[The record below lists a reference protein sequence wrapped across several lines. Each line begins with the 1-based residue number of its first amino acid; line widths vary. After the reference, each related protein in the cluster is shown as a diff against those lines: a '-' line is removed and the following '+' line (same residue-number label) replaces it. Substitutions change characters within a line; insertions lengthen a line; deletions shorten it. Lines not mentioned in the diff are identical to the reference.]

1 MVGGVRGV
9 TIQTKWSMA
18 SVLVGLGAGLVVSV
32 AIRDG
37 RAASVVPGTV
47 PALSAGMSCG
57 QAKEI
62 VRWSAAH
69 HGLGAKDRA
78 LPAAALGQALRE
90 KIDPQRLLLTC
101 GDERLLEAVAA
112 AMAHKIKASDDCR
125 FLEAWYRTSLEPAK
139 TRFERHVKT
148 AGATMTRDKVP
159 ARGLE
164 PGSFPKASACIADA
178 AALEKRVE
186 KVARRLMDEVSP
198 ELLRTFGGS
207 RQKYIEHTFSE
218 LVLKELPDPITAVAK
233 GELAAMDPFSNY
245 LPAKEFDSF
254 YHELSGE
261 NVGLGVKVRQVPQ
274 GLFVD
279 DVMPDGSAGKRKALK
294 YGDVIE
300 EVNGIPLADLPSDRL
315 DTILLGPENSAV
327 ELVVRRASKKLAP
340 VVLPRERYRYEDA
353 RVTEKSVVRQGK
365 KVAVFT
371 VPSFYG
377 RGGLESIEDVEAH
390 SSSEDFERLFVKAME
405 KNPDAVVVDLRGN
418 PGGYLDEAVTMA
430 GVFLGSKPVVGV
442 VEPTD
447 SRVLRDEQR
456 KAPLWKGPLT
466 VLVDGES
473 ASAAEVLAGALRDYE
488 RAVVVGAPRTF
499 GKGSVQKLFRVSDA
513 LMPGSAGADA
523 GAVKLTTSRF
533 YAPMGESPAGKGLKP
548 HWIAQA
554 LKEESDDDRPAL
566 DSFQPIAPFVEKEE
580 LAAIEMRKTER
591 EKRLALLGAT
601 LETKPKM
608 DALEEAELIAVTMAA
623 APEPPP
629 VARSTE
635 KL

>member
-1 MVGGVRGV
+1 MSIRVKFTV
-9 TIQTKWSMA
+9 A
-18 SVLVGLGAGLVVSV
+18 SVLVGLGAGLVVAGVLQAAHSGAPDKTLAV
-32 AIRDG
+32 VTDG
-37 RAASVVPGTV
+37 S
-47 PALSAGMSCG
+47 MSCG
-57 QAKEI
+57 QAKDI
-62 VRWSAAH
+62 VRWAAAH
-69 HGLGAKDRA
+69 HGLGARESA
-78 LPAAALGQALRE
+78 LPAGTLGQALRE

-112 AMAHKIKASDDCR
+112 AMAHKLKASDDCR

-139 TRFERHVKT
+139 TRFERHVK
-148 AGATMTRDKVP
+148 AVGALLTREKAP

-164 PGSFPKASACIADA
+164 AVVFPRSSQCMADER
-178 AALEKRVE
+178 ALAKRVE
-186 KVARRLMDEVSP
+186 KIARKLMDEATP
-198 ELLRTFGGS
+198 ELLRTFGT
-207 RQKYIEHTFSE
+207 RDNYLEHTFAE
-218 LVLKELPDPITAVAK
+218 LVIRDLPDPITAVAK
-233 GELAAMDPFSNY
+233 GELAALDPFSNY

-261 NVGLGVKVRQVPQ
+261 NVGLGVKVRVVPQ

-300 EVNGIPLADLPSDRL
+300 EVNGLSLGDLPPAKL
-315 DTILLGPENSAV
+315 DSALLGPEGTSV
-327 ELVVRRASKKLAP
+327 EMRVRRNGKLLAP
-340 VVLPRERYRYEDA
+340 LVLPRERYRYEDA
-353 RVTEKSVVRQGK
+353 RVTEKTVTKRGK

-377 RGGLESIEDVEAH
+377 RGGLESIEDTQSR
-390 SSSEDFERLFVKAME
+390 SSSEDFEHLLVKAIA
-405 KNPDAVVVDLRGN
+405 KRPDAVVLDLRGN
-418 PGGYLDEAVTMA
+418 PGGYLDEAVAMA
-430 GVFLGSKPVVGV
+430 GAFLGSKPVVGV

-456 KAPLWKGPLT
+456 RVPLWQGPLA
-466 VLVDGES
+466 VLVDGDS

-513 LMPGSAGADA
+513 LVPGAAGQDA

-554 LKEESDDDRPAL
+554 LKEDTDPNRPTL
-566 DSFQPIAPFVEKEE
+566 DSFQPIKPFVEKEE
-580 LAAIEMRKTER
+580 LAAIEKRKTER
-591 EKRLALLGAT
+591 ESRLADLQT
-601 LETKPKM
+601 SFEQHPPK
-608 DALEEAELIAVTMAA
+608 DALEEAEIVAVTMAA
-623 APEPPP
+623 PPTPPP
-629 VARSTE
+629 VARTSE
-635 KL
+635 K